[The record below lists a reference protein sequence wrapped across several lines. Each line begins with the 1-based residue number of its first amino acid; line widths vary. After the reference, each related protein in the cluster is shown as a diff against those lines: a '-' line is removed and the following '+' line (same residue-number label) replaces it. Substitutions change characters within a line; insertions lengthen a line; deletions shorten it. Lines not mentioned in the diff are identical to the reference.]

1 MNRSKGLICGVV
13 LLVCTSTV
21 VAQHRGSQGAAGP
34 GSGKSSNSDDLHDF
48 KRAVALQA
56 SPDQVSQF
64 KQLATSTQA
73 AKKATQELLQLS
85 AKAGNPELSHSAEDL
100 PSAVEDVQADN
111 EKFLRSFTKVQKSE
125 LKKIT
130 KKLEKANS
138 ELSKESKALG
148 PAASNPDG
156 KQIASVAE
164 KLDKALDD
172 FATAQDALASEM
184 GIPQETTSQ

>member
-1 MNRSKGLICGVV
+1 MR
-13 LLVCTSTV
+13 
-21 VAQHRGSQGAAGP
+21 AQHQGSQGGVGR
-34 GSGKSSNSDDLHDF
+34 GSGKTSNSDDLHDF

-64 KQLATSTQA
+64 KELVTSTQA

-85 AKAGNPELSHSAEDL
+85 AKAATPDLFHSADNV

-111 EKFLRSFTKVQKSE
+111 EKFLRTFTKVQQSE

-138 ELSKESKALG
+138 EMSKESKALG
-148 PAASNPDG
+148 PAASKSDG
-156 KQIASVAE
+156 KQIASLAE
-164 KLDKALDD
+164 KLDKALSD
-172 FATAQDALASEM
+172 FASAQDALANEM

>member
-1 MNRSKGLICGVV
+1 MNRSKGLICGIVV
-13 LLVCTSTV
+13 FVCTTV
-21 VAQHRGSQGAAGP
+21 LAQHRGSQGAAGP
-34 GSGKSSNSDDLHDF
+34 TSGKTSNSDDLHDF

-64 KQLATSTQA
+64 KELVTSTQA
-73 AKKATQELLQLS
+73 ARKATQELLQLS
-85 AKAGNPELSHSAEDL
+85 AKAGNPDLSHSTENL
-100 PSAVEDVQADN
+100 PSAVEDVQADS
-111 EKFLRSFTKVQKSE
+111 EKFLRSFTKMQQSE

-138 ELSKESKALG
+138 EMSRESKALG
-148 PAASNPDG
+148 PAASNSDG

-164 KLDKALDD
+164 KLDKALGD
-172 FATAQDALASEM
+172 FAAAQDALANEM